1 MTPPPPPPPPQ
12 PPPRPP
18 DTDVT
23 LTPDTI
29 ALLEERM
36 SHAVAAGI
44 VYIPTG
50 ESL

>member
-1 MTPPPPPPPPQ
+1 MTPPTPHHPQQ
-12 PPPRPP
+12 PPPRPL

-36 SHAVAAGI
+36 SHAVAAAI